1 MIHTVDGAKRPWIQ
15 IWEGGAY
22 YEHRKRSTLALS
34 SGKLA
39 RVEAALDRRAER
51 FTFRHPYLTMVIM
64 FIAVPLLMLA
74 AVSALTLL
82 AALPAAMLFGLL

>member
-1 MIHTVDGAKRPWIQ
+1 M
-15 IWEGGAY
+15 
-22 YEHRKRSTLALS
+22 ST
-34 SGKLA
+34 GRGVIA
-39 RVEAALDRRAER
+39 RVKAALDRRAER

>member
-1 MIHTVDGAKRPWIQ
+1 M
-15 IWEGGAY
+15 
-22 YEHRKRSTLALS
+22 ST
-34 SGKLA
+34 GRGVIA
-39 RVEAALDRRAER
+39 RVEATLDRRAER

>member
-1 MIHTVDGAKRPWIQ
+1 M
-15 IWEGGAY
+15 
-22 YEHRKRSTLALS
+22 
-34 SGKLA
+34 
-39 RVEAALDRRAER
+39 EAALDRRAER

>member
-1 MIHTVDGAKRPWIQ
+1 M
-15 IWEGGAY
+15 
-22 YEHRKRSTLALS
+22 STGRGVIAS
-34 SGKLA
+34 
-39 RVEAALDRRAER
+39 VEAALDRRAER

>member
-1 MIHTVDGAKRPWIQ
+1 M
-15 IWEGGAY
+15 
-22 YEHRKRSTLALS
+22 ST
-34 SGKLA
+34 GRGVIA
-39 RVEAALDRRAER
+39 RMEAALDRRAER